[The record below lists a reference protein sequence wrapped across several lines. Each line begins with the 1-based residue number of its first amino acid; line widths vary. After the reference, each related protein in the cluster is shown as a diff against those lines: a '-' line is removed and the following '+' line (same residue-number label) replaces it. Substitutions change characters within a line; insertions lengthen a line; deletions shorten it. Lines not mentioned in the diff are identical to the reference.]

1 MSFQM
6 KKENFSYDE
15 EIHKQLS
22 SKSGDDGS
30 DAKKSHRNVCH
41 DLRVVVIKDE
51 TELRLS
57 NLCPGPAHLDQHS
70 KRCGTPPPDRFN
82 VLGDCAAV
90 DNLHRKSSGIKRL
103 EAGIRL
109 LGHTSTHKVF
119 NQNVSKTESKVLT
132 PSQYCSRAEE
142 GKNLSLAESREILR
156 EYPSRQDVS
165 TVPDDEST
173 VPDDVSTAP
182 DDVST
187 VPDDVSR
194 HVNADEKH
202 DVDNLGVKET
212 SSGVSS
218 VARSETCSSS
228 RISGNIE
235 IMKSVSELKS
245 TPRKI
250 ERCDRFTVSD
260 VIDLTGETSND
271 EDKIVDDLP
280 RDPVVI
286 DLDLPDLFDLDKDGS
301 EQTSLR
307 KRKNSIDIASTDTVD
322 MEATRFKHRRTEF
335 QSSTTANNATTPII
349 PMRRRES
356 LTKSIRKCFEFAF
369 SSSSLAGDDH
379 LAKHVKKM
387 ELRRQPCDLLD
398 VLHGFLSFA
407 HLNIKIQNSG
417 YLSARSRRMLL
428 ADALKSSKT
437 LKLVKP
443 HGKT

>member
-1 MSFQM
+1 MNFQM
-6 KKENFSYDE
+6 KKENFSHDE

-22 SKSGDDGS
+22 SKSGGDGS

-51 TELRLS
+51 TEFQAS
-57 NLCPGPAHLDQHS
+57 NLCPGPAHLDQRS
-70 KRCGTPPPDRFN
+70 QRGGTPPDLFN
-82 VLGDCAAV
+82 LIGDCSTA
-90 DNLHRKSSGIKRL
+90 DNLHRRSSGMKRL
-103 EAGIRL
+103 RAGIRL

-132 PSQYCSRAEE
+132 PSQCCSRGKE
-142 GKNLSLAESREILR
+142 GKKTSLADSREILR
-156 EYPSRQDVS
+156 ECPSRQDVS
-165 TVPDDEST
+165 SVPDDEST
-173 VPDDVSTAP
+173 VPDDVS
-182 DDVST
+182 
-187 VPDDVSR
+187 R
-194 HVNADEKH
+194 HVSADEKH
-202 DVDNLGVKET
+202 DVDNLGVKKT

-218 VARSETCSSS
+218 VAKSETCSSS
-228 RISGNIE
+228 GISGNNE
-235 IMKSVSELKS
+235 IMKFVSELKS
-245 TPRKI
+245 TARKI
-250 ERCDRFTVSD
+250 ERCDLFTVSE
-260 VIDLTGETSND
+260 VIDLTGETSDD

-280 RDPVVI
+280 RDPVAI
-286 DLDLPDLFDLDKDGS
+286 DLELDKDGS
-301 EQTSLR
+301 KQTSLR
-307 KRKNSIDIASTDTVD
+307 KRKNSIDITSTDTVD

-335 QSSTTANNATTPII
+335 QSSTTTNNAANPII
-349 PMRRRES
+349 PVRSRES
-356 LTKSIRKCFEFAF
+356 LTKSIRECFEFAF

-387 ELRRQPCDLLD
+387 ELRHQPCDLLD